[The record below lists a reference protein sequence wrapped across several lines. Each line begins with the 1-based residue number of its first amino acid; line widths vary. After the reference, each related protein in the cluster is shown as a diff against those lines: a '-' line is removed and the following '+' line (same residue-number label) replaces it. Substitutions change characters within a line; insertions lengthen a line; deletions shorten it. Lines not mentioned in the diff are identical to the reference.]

1 MAANAGPA
9 VARAARQVRLKATK
23 VAASMLEA
31 AAEDIRITAGR
42 AHVVGVPAL
51 GVPLAEVARAAV
63 KSKELLAD
71 PGLNACTY
79 FNPQTVTWAF
89 GAQAAAIEVDV
100 ETCELRILKYAAIH
114 DCGQPINPMVVD
126 GQLHGAIAQG
136 LGGAVMGKIVSDSL
150 RPLRTGNFKEYAMPK
165 AGQLP
170 PFPTAHRPPPC
181 LV

>member
-1 MAANAGPA
+1 M
-9 VARAARQVRLKATK
+9 V
-23 VAASMLEA
+23 
-31 AAEDIRITAGR
+31 
-42 AHVVGVPAL
+42 L

-63 KSKELLAD
+63 KSKELLPD

-136 LGGAVMGKIVSDSL
+136 LGGARMEESVYESHGHMRTATLMDCAMRKAARLSLFLPAQVTRPSMSHARRGK
-150 RPLRTGNFKEYAMPK
+150 
-165 AGQLP
+165 
-170 PFPTAHRPPPC
+170 
-181 LV
+181 

>member
-1 MAANAGPA
+1 
-9 VARAARQVRLKATK
+9 
-23 VAASMLEA
+23 MLEA

-63 KSKELLAD
+63 QSKELLPD

-100 ETCELRILKYAAIH
+100 ENLELRILKYAAIH
-114 DCGQPINPMVVD
+114 DCGQAINPMGVD

-136 LGGAVMGKIVSDSL
+136 LGGAMMEENLYD
-150 RPLRTGNFKEYAMPK
+150 NH
-165 AGQLP
+165 GQLG
-170 PFPTAHRPPPC
+170 T
-181 LV
+181 VTVMDY